1 MTQAPGCSLACGR
14 RPGCHEAPWKAA
26 GSPTWAPHERPTTL
40 WRPRA
45 DRFRPLGPRAHPR
58 PAGPLGL
65 EASRLYLRRL
75 AVQSLDGRPLD
86 VETLGARMRLYP
98 HNNVC
103 EKRILFT
110 PQFFD
115 PQERAILESRIGERF
130 SFVDIGAN
138 VGAYALF
145 VAARAGATGRILA
158 VEPQPEIFDRLAY
171 NIRLNPFGT
180 VKAVAC
186 AVADKAGE
194 LTFLDP
200 GNKGESSVKIVS
212 SSQTG
217 AVRVPAVPLLDLLNQ
232 EGFTCGRRQ
241 ARRRGRGG
249 PDPGP
254 LLPRRP
260 AKLHP
265 SLLIIEDGRDQ
276 WQMDLS
282 ALLERKGYRLVAQTR
297 LNLSTSE
304 SERARR
310 LALRFGGSS
319 SRSSPGRHDRH
330 GPVDGDLLRRD
341 PADIGVG
348 LHARREGV
356 AKSTVVGGIDVAGD
370 VEAVGPHLDHVD
382 EGRAGPAATM
392 SASS

>member
-1 MTQAPGCSLACGR
+1 MNDPLPFGVHAPTGFAR
-14 RPGCHEAPWKAA
+14 
-26 GSPTWAPHERPTTL
+26 WALERT
-40 WRPRA
+40 RA
-45 DRFRPLGPRAHPR
+45 LPDRW
-58 PAGPLGL
+58 
-65 EASRLYLRRL
+65 ASRRLAFILRRL

-98 HNNVC
+98 YNNVC

-194 LTFLDP
+194 LTLFLDP

-232 EGFTCGRRQ
+232 EGFTAVDAVKLDVEG
-241 ARRRGRGG
+241 AEDLILG
-249 PDPGP
+249 PFFRDA
-254 LLPRRP
+254 P

-297 LNLSTSE
+297 LNLVY
-304 SERARR
+304 ER
-310 LALRFGGSS
+310 
-319 SRSSPGRHDRH
+319 
-330 GPVDGDLLRRD
+330 
-341 PADIGVG
+341 
-348 LHARREGV
+348 E
-356 AKSTVVGGIDVAGD
+356 
-370 VEAVGPHLDHVD
+370 
-382 EGRAGPAATM
+382 
-392 SASS
+392 